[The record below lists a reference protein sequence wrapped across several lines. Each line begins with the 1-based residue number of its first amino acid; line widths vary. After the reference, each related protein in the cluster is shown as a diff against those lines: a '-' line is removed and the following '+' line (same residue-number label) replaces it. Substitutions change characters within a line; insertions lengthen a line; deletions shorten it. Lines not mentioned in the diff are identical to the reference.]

1 MGIEVFGIGGDGSAV
16 GGFGG
21 GGLSGSFGQGVL
33 GESEIVEKMR
43 VVGGLFGK
51 GGEELERGG
60 IVLLLEG
67 FVSLGEDG
75 IGLLDLGLSGVDRAG
90 WELGLGRNRHEEKG
104 GK

>member
-21 GGLSGSFGQGVL
+21 GGLGGSFGKGVL
-33 GESEIVEKMR
+33 GEGEVVEKMR
-43 VVGGLFGK
+43 VVGGLFGE

-60 IVLLLEG
+60 VVLLFEG
-67 FVSLGEDG
+67 FVSLSEDG
-75 IGLLDLGLSGVDRAG
+75 IGLLDLGLGGVDRTG
-90 WELGLGRNRHEEKG
+90 WELAVGRNRHEQKG